1 MSALSKQDYYELL
14 GVEKSA
20 SADEIKKAYR
30 KKALQYHPDRN
41 PGDKAAEEKFKEA
54 TAAYNVLSDPEARKR
69 YDQFGHAAFEQG
81 AGAGF
86 GGFQGDFSGF
96 EDIFGDIFG
105 SFFGGAGQAQ
115 GGRRTRGRSGR
126 DLKYDLEISFEE
138 AAFGAEKEIKIEKRV
153 HCDSCDGTGAQRGSK
168 PETCQTCAGSG
179 QVRVQQG
186 FFTLARPCHVCG
198 GAGQI
203 IKNPCGFCRGDGLRA
218 VPSKINV
225 KIPAGIDN
233 GQRLKLRGEGEAG
246 TGGGAAG
253 DLYVQIS
260 VKEHPFFERQESE
273 VVCEVPISYAV
284 AALGGEMQVP
294 TLEGPVALKV
304 PAGTPSGKV
313 FRLKNK
319 GIQVLG
325 TTRRGDQHV
334 RLVVKVPKKLSEKQR
349 AAIEK
354 LKVFDEE
361 NLEADEKGFFDKM
374 KNMFS

>member
-1 MSALSKQDYYELL
+1 
-14 GVEKSA
+14 
-20 SADEIKKAYR
+20 
-30 KKALQYHPDRN
+30 
-41 PGDKAAEEKFKEA
+41 
-54 TAAYNVLSDPEARKR
+54 
-69 YDQFGHAAFEQG
+69 
-81 AGAGF
+81 
-86 GGFQGDFSGF
+86 
-96 EDIFGDIFG
+96 
-105 SFFGGAGQAQ
+105 
-115 GGRRTRGRSGR
+115 
-126 DLKYDLEISFEE
+126 
-138 AAFGAEKEIKIEKRV
+138 
-153 HCDSCDGTGAQRGSK
+153 
-168 PETCQTCAGSG
+168 
-179 QVRVQQG
+179 
-186 FFTLARPCHVCG
+186 
-198 GAGQI
+198 
-203 IKNPCGFCRGDGLRA
+203 LRA